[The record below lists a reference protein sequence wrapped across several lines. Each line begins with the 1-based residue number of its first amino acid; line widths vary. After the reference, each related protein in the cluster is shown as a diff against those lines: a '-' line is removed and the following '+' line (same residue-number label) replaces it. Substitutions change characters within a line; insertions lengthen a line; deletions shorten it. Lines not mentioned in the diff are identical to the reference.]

1 MEQVNILKT
10 DLLNRFGSDLWMLKK
25 LLMQIL
31 FNNYIYFIFYIISKR
46 SLNTVHILTKK
57 LSGEV
62 K

>member
-10 DLLNRFGSDLWMLKK
+10 DLLNRFGSDLWLIKK

>member
-1 MEQVNILKT
+1 MKEVNILKT
-10 DLLNRFGSDLWMLKK
+10 DLLNRFGSDLWLLKK

-57 LSGEV
+57 IIRGI
-62 K
+62 

>member
-10 DLLNRFGSDLWMLKK
+10 DLLNRFGSDLWLLKK

>member
-10 DLLNRFGSDLWMLKK
+10 DLLNRFGSDLGLLKK